1 MGHANTGGTV
11 TLSIGV
17 ILLIAWL
24 LGFLL
29 LKKVVGAAIHLLLII
44 AIVAI
49 AWHFIGPH
57 MGPLTKQ

>member
-1 MGHANTGGTV
+1 M

-17 ILLIAWL
+17 IILIVWL

-29 LKKVVGAAIHLLLII
+29 LKKVVGAAIHILLLI

-57 MGPLTKQ
+57 VGPITKQ